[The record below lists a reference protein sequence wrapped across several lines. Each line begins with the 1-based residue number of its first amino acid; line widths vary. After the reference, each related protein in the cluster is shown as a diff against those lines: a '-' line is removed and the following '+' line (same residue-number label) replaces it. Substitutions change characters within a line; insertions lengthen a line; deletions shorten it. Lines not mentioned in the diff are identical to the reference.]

1 MKRLCRQLK
10 FLTFGD
16 IKREGCTFVI
26 EDVGVSLE
34 TSVFTSQLFGSFLRC
49 IWRRYDRLYIVLTE
63 KFPILRVDN
72 LKTHDEEQ
80 AFSQVS
86 LNRFLTAFLG
96 S

>member
-1 MKRLCRQLK
+1 MKRLCRRLK

-16 IKREGCTFVI
+16 TKREGCTFVI
-26 EDVGVSLE
+26 EDVGISLG
-34 TSVFTSQLFGSFLRC
+34 TSVFTSQLFGSFLQC
-49 IWRRYDRLYIVLTE
+49 IWRRYDRLYILLTE